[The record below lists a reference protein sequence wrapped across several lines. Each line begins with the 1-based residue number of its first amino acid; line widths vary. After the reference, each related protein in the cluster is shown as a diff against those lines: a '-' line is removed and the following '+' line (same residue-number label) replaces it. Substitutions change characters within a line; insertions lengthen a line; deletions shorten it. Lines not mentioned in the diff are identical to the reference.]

1 MTHIRYL
8 TSMPDWLGA
17 DRGELLAQTNFSSFF
32 NNLGSTLGEA
42 IPRLIGAIVILV
54 AFWLGALLAATLVKG
69 LLDRTN
75 LDNKIARWL
84 SGSQQG
90 ADYPIEQWAS
100 QIVFW
105 IILLFGLVAFLNAL
119 GLQFVSGPIGSFLET
134 IFEYLPK
141 VGGAL
146 LLLGLAWV
154 LATLAKTLLIR
165 LLAPLRLDD
174 RLAAESGGES
184 PFVLSETLGNAVY
197 WFIFLFFLTPILDT
211 LELEGPLGPV
221 QNLLDQILSALPRVL
236 EALIIGAIGWFVARI
251 VRGIVTNL
259 LSATGADRLGSRFG
273 LSSIDRNTSLS
284 GIAGTIVYVLV
295 LIPTAIAALNALQIE
310 AISEPAIAMLEQ
322 VLEYIPRL
330 FAASAILAVFYVIGR
345 FVSDFV
351 TSILT
356 SLGFN
361 SLPSVLG
368 LSSLSE
374 TSARP
379 TALDE
384 DTTTLQSRTPSE
396 FVGIIAWVGV
406 ILLGLIAAVEALQF
420 EALSVIVS
428 GLLVI
433 LGRILVGL
441 TVFAIGLYL
450 ANFAYS
456 LIASSGSSQS
466 QLLGQA
472 TRVTIIIFVAAM
484 ALQSIGVAP
493 DIVNLAFGLLLGAI
507 AVAIALAFGLG
518 GRDIAAEQTRIF
530 LASFK
535 QKTGTRSTGKSA
547 QRQAPRST
555 PEI

>member
-1 MTHIRYL
+1 MTQIRYL
-8 TSMPDWLGA
+8 SSIPEWVGV
-17 DRGELLAQTNFSSFF
+17 DRPELIAQANNVGSFF
-32 NNLGSTLGEA
+32 DGLGSTLGEA
-42 IPRLIGAIVILV
+42 IPRLVGAIVILV
-54 AFWLGALLAATLVKG
+54 AFWVGALLAASLVKG
-69 LLDRTN
+69 LLDRTE

-84 SGSQQG
+84 SGSSG
-90 ADYPIEQWAS
+90 GGDYPVEQWAS
-100 QIVFW
+100 AAVFW
-105 IILLFGLVAFLNAL
+105 IILLFGVVAFLNAL
-119 GLQFVSGPIGSFLET
+119 NLQFVSQPLGSFLET
-134 IFEYLPK
+134 IFNYLPK

-165 LLAPLRLDD
+165 ILAPLRLDD
-174 RLAAESGGES
+174 RLAEQSEGDT
-184 PFVLSETLGNAVY
+184 PFVISETLGNALY

-211 LELEGPLGPV
+211 LELDGPLGPV
-221 QNLLDQILSALPRVL
+221 QNLLNDLLSALPRIL
-236 EALIIGAIGWFVARI
+236 EAVIIGTIGWFVARI

-259 LSATGADRLGSRFG
+259 LSATGVDRIGQRVG
-273 LSSIDRNTSLS
+273 LNSTNGGTSLS

-295 LIPTAIAALNALQIE
+295 LVPTAIAALEALQIE
-310 AISEPAIAMLEQ
+310 AISDPAIAMLNQ
-322 VLEYIPRL
+322 VLEYIPRI
-330 FAASAILAVFYVIGR
+330 FAASAILAVFFAMGR
-345 FVSDFV
+345 FVCDFV

-361 SLPSVLG
+361 SLPSTLG
-368 LSSLSE
+368 LSNLTQNPSD
-374 TSARP
+374 
-379 TALDE
+379 LDE
-384 DTTTLQSRTPSE
+384 DATTLQSRTPSE
-396 FVGIIAWVGV
+396 FVGIIAWVGIV
-406 ILLGLIAAVEALQF
+406 LLGLIAAVEALEF

-441 TVFAIGLYL
+441 VVFSIGLYL

-535 QKTGTRSTGKSA
+535 QKTGARPTGKA
-547 QRQAPRST
+547 PRQAPRST
-555 PEI
+555 PEA

>member
-8 TSMPDWLGA
+8 TSIPDWLEA
-17 DRGELLAQTNFSSFF
+17 DREQLLAQADFSSFV
-32 NNLGSTLGEA
+32 NGLGSTLGETL
-42 IPRLIGAIVILV
+42 PRLLGAIVILV
-54 AFWLGALLAATLVKG
+54 AFWLGSLLAAWFVKAI
-69 LLDRTN
+69 LNRTS

-84 SGSQQG
+84 SGSQRG
-90 ADYPIEQWAS
+90 ADYPIEHWAS
-100 QIVFW
+100 ETVRW
-105 IILLFGLVAFLNAL
+105 IILLFGLVAFLDAL
-119 GLQFVSGPIGSFLET
+119 GLEFVSGPIGTFLDT

-141 VGGAL
+141 VGGAA

-154 LATLAKTLLIR
+154 LATLAKTLLMRI
-165 LLAPLRLDD
+165 LAPLRLDD
-174 RLAAESGGES
+174 RLAESGGES
-184 PFVLSETLGNAVY
+184 PFVLSETLGNALY

-236 EALIIGAIGWFVARI
+236 EAVIIGAIGWFVARI
-251 VRGIVTNL
+251 VREIATNL
-259 LSATGADRLGSRFG
+259 LSATGVDRIGERFG
-273 LSSIDRNTSLS
+273 LNSTEGGTSLS

-295 LIPTAIAALNALQIE
+295 LIPTAIAALEALQIE
-310 AISEPAIAMLEQ
+310 AVSDPAIGMLEQ
-322 VLEYIPRL
+322 VLQYIPRI
-330 FAASAILAVFYVIGR
+330 FAASAILAVFFAMGR

-351 TSILT
+351 TNILT

-361 SLPSVLG
+361 NLPSILG
-368 LSSLSE
+368 LPGMSQSPAD
-374 TSARP
+374 SA
-379 TALDE
+379 ADE
-384 DTTTLQSRTPSE
+384 ESTTLQSRTPAE

-406 ILLGLIAAVEALQF
+406 ILLGLIAAVETLEF

-433 LGRILVGL
+433 LGQILVGL
-441 TVFAIGLYL
+441 VVFAVGLYL

-472 TRVTIIIFVAAM
+472 ARVTIIIFVGAM
-484 ALQSIGVAP
+484 ALQSIGLAP
-493 DIVNLAFGLLLGAI
+493 EIVNLAFGLLLGAI

-530 LASFK
+530 LASFQ
-535 QKTGTRSTGKSA
+535 QKTGARPGGKA
-547 QRQAPRST
+547 PQRQAPRST
-555 PEI
+555 PEA